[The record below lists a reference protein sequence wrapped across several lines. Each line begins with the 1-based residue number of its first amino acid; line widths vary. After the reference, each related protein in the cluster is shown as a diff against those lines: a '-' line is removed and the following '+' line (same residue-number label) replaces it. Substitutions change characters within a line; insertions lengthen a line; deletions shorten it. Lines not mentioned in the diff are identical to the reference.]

1 MIYIWLAIF
10 VISLAVLVKSADVF
24 TSGAEIAG
32 LKLKVS
38 PFIIGV
44 TIVSIGTSLPELI
57 TSFIA
62 VFRGAPEIVAANAIG
77 SNVANILLVVGLACV
92 VSRKLIV
99 KRSLIDLDAP
109 LLAISMAILF
119 VTVLDGTITFWE
131 AIILVMTYMIYI
143 GYTIKTGQ
151 SDDDEIEH
159 NHKKI
164 KKMVK
169 SDLISKE
176 DQAKMATSWL
186 RSILYILVGVVGIY
200 VGADWTIKSVI
211 EIGTMIGI
219 STSIIAITAV
229 AVGTSLPELV
239 VSVTAARRGQFEIAL
254 GNVFGSN
261 IFNGMMVIG
270 LPALIRDIPVDPA
283 TLNIGVLFMVIAT
296 TLYVIS
302 AISQRVHRWE
312 GLMYLCLYALFM
324 IKVFTYVM

>member
-1 MIYIWLAIF
+1 MIAIWLAIF
-10 VISLAVLVKSADVF
+10 VISLAVLIKSADVF

-32 LKLKVS
+32 LKLKIS

-57 TSFIA
+57 TGFIA
-62 VFRGAPEIVAANAIG
+62 MFRGAPEIVAANAIG

-92 VSRKLIV
+92 AARKLIV

-119 VTVLDGTITFWE
+119 VTVLDGKVTFWE
-131 AIILVMTYMIYI
+131 AVILVITYIIYI

-151 SDDDEIEH
+151 SDNDEIDRDHE
-159 NHKKI
+159 KI

-169 SDLISKE
+169 KDIMSKE
-176 DQAKMATSWL
+176 DKAKMATSWL
-186 RSILYILVGVVGIY
+186 RSILYIIVGVVGIY

-211 EIGTMIGI
+211 EVGTMLGV
-219 STSIIAITAV
+219 SASVIAITAI
-229 AVGTSLPELV
+229 AVGTSLPELA

-254 GNVFGSN
+254 GNIFGSN

-270 LPALIRDIPVDPA
+270 VPALIRDLPVDPV
-283 TLNIGVLFMVIAT
+283 TLNVGVVFMVIAT
-296 TLYVIS
+296 TLYIIS

-324 IKVFTYVM
+324 IKIFTYGM